1 MNRLLFSLLVFLIFV
16 EGQAQRVEPPVAAA
30 EIIKP
35 EVKPNHIMWKK
46 TLFRRLNLTQKQ
58 NQPFNSR
65 NSELSAL
72 MIQGAKE
79 GLLQPYMSDSC
90 LRPMPDEEFI
100 MALQYEVQGGGDD
113 FGGDFGG
120 GFGGGFGDEAEEESE
135 GDGKKYNDID
145 PTEFN
150 KIYIKEDLIFDR
162 NRSRMYYYIR
172 SLTLGI
178 PANPNYEIQFEKKV
192 ASFRYDDVVK
202 LFRGPFKDKALWFN
216 EQNPGA
222 HVNLADALE
231 LRLFNAPVIGVS
243 NSQNLDIRQMYG
255 DQIAQDP
262 MKAMILQEQ
271 AEMELMEYEHYLWEN

>member
-1 MNRLLFSLLVFLIFV
+1 MNKLLFSFLVFLILV

-100 MALQYEVQGGGDD
+100 MALQYEVQGGGD
-113 FGGDFGG
+113 DFGG

-271 AEMELMEYEHYLWEN
+271 AEMELMEYESYLWEN